1 MKKSD
6 TLAELKAMSD
16 EDLRSKARELGNEL
30 MRLRFRKASGQL
42 EQVNL
47 LGQAKRT
54 LAQAKT
60 ILTER
65 ANAA

>member
-16 EDLRSKARELGNEL
+16 EELKAKARELGNEL

-47 LGQAKRT
+47 LSEAKRT

-60 ILTER
+60 LLTER
-65 ANAA
+65 SAAA